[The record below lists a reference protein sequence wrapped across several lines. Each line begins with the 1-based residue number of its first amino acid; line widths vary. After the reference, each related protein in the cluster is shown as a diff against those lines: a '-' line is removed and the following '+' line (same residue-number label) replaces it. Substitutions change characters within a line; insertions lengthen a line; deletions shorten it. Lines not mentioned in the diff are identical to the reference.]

1 MQPTF
6 LPWIGYFDL
15 IDKVDKF
22 VFYDDVQLS
31 KQSWQ
36 VRNRIKNSSGNPSWL
51 TLPIKKHP
59 LSTKINEVEINEDK
73 RLIKKIIKAFEHNYS
88 KTPFFHEAYDL
99 IQKNIDKYQAMI
111 EFKNS
116 N

>member
-1 MQPTF
+1 MHQVD
-6 LPWIGYFDL
+6 YFIL
-15 IDKVDKF
+15 L
-22 VFYDDVQLS
+22 DDVQLS

-73 RLIKKIIKAFEHNYS
+73 RLVKKIIKAFEHNYS
-88 KTPFFHEAYDL
+88 KTPFFKKL
-99 IQKNIDKYQAMI
+99 
-111 EFKNS
+111 
-116 N
+116 